1 MTEFDFD
8 IDYIKGSQNVRA
20 DALSRISIE
29 DFQNTCKACY
39 TKVYRVTTRRQ
50 AKQQKAA
57 QKQVFQNIDTEIKKR
72 NVYESRTMGKIPQM
86 KLKDNEI
93 IIAKKKMKKKDEK
106 IVCNVEKYSNS
117 EGLLV
122 KVLLSDLEK
131 VSEKY

>member
-1 MTEFDFD
+1 M
-8 IDYIKGSQNVRA
+8 
-20 DALSRISIE
+20 IE
-29 DFQNTCKACY
+29 LEETMP
-39 TKVYRVTTRRQ
+39 
-50 AKQQKAA
+50 KQRKAA
-57 QKQVFQNIDTEIKKR
+57 QKQVFENIDTEIKR